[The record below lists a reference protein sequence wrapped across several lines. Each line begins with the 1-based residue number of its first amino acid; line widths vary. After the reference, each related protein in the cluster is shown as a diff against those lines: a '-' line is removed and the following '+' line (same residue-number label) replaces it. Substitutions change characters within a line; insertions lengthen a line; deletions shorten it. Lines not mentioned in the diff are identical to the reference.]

1 MVLLLAQENEWLT
14 HDDAK
19 GGRVFDLEEW
29 VVHLEWTFRLRR
41 WSQHGKSI
49 GTVSLQN
56 RGMNSFCLLT
66 IRV

>member
-41 WSQHGKSI
+41 WSQHGKYWDCKLAEQ
-49 GTVSLQN
+49 GN
-56 RGMNSFCLLT
+56 E
-66 IRV
+66 